1 MLMEIDKDQLYHKV
15 FSQSEK
21 MEKRL
26 AKKTAR
32 LKEIDVQMKK
42 LAEEKATL
50 EKEVALISNKNAAS
64 AYTNF
69 DQSLKTLGIDFTNK
83 ETFGKMMEIL
93 ADGFEKFQKEATAD
107 AKAEAAAKKM
117 EENSID
123 LFNSSKDEAS
133 GENDATKEKKVADL

>member
-1 MLMEIDKDQLYHKV
+1 MEIDKDQLYHKV

-26 AKKTAR
+26 TKKTAR

-42 LAEEKATL
+42 LTEEKASL

-93 ADGFEKFQKEATAD
+93 ADGFEKFQKDAAAD

-117 EENSID
+117 AEDSID
-123 LFNSSKDEAS
+123 LFDSSKNEAS